1 MSKGGSDGY
10 DAAYNARLAAIQEQY
25 AGMAQ
30 TAFDS
35 WQNGGAKALEEATAQ
50 AGLSVL
56 PAQTG
61 LAKAQIGLAN
71 AQIDSAMTLLPGQ
84 TALSSAQTNLG
95 IQKTANQSS
104 IMDKFYSQLGKN
116 DESMAMNTAGG
127 LVADAFTNQNKALE
141 TDAQRRG
148 VGWKANTGLTAEK
161 AKAIG
166 GAQYQAL
173 SDTRTK
179 NLNELS
185 MGLA

>member
-30 TAFDS
+30 TAFNS
-35 WQNGGAKALEEATAQ
+35 WQYGGAKALEEATAQ

-61 LAKAQIGLAN
+61 LAK

-141 TDAQRRG
+141 MDAQRRG
-148 VGWKANTGLTAEK
+148 VGWKPNTGLTAEK